1 MFIDSH
7 SILEQSLRNC
17 HLLSFGEGWK
27 NIHIWEKKKWK
38 SLCCIP
44 LFAAPWTV
52 AYQVSLSMDFFNH
65 EYWSGLSFPAPEDL
79 LNPGIEPRSPAL
91 QADSLMFQL
100 PGKPQLP
107 GRAIEILH
115 LFSLR
120 TCMRLNFLHVLQNN
134 LMQIEC
140 ENGYEN
146 KSVFIKPKIKE
157 LCKNV
162 K

>member
-7 SILEQSLRNC
+7 SILEQPLRNC

-27 NIHIWEKKKWK
+27 NIRIWGKKKWK

-44 LFAAPWTV
+44 LFATPWTV

-91 QADSLMFQL
+91 QADSLMFSYQGSPSYL
-100 PGKPQLP
+100 GELLKYC
-107 GRAIEILH
+107 I
-115 LFSLR
+115 FSHYVPAWGWIFFMYFR
-120 TCMRLNFLHVLQNN
+120 TT
-134 LMQIEC
+134 
-140 ENGYEN
+140 
-146 KSVFIKPKIKE
+146 
-157 LCKNV
+157 
-162 K
+162 